1 VLTGEAHVTV
11 IDSDA
16 HINESLD
23 TVADHIEEPYRSRAP
38 RLLKD
43 TLGQTRILME
53 GRLYPDPRLR
63 QRHSAKVQ
71 GKDLGGTHK
80 GAANAAARLE
90 DLDTDGI
97 DAQVVYGSLGLAL
110 STIRDVDFAAAL
122 ARALNNYYAEFCD
135 TAPSR
140 LAAMAALPAQDVAA
154 SVEELRRAVTERGH
168 VGGTVPPNVNGKD
181 LHHPDFAPLFAEA
194 ERLDVPISVHWGNGS
209 HLPAAGTERFDTHF
223 MVHAIGHPV
232 EQMIA
237 FASVLSG
244 GVLDDHPGLR
254 IGFLEAGCGWVA
266 YWVERLEEH
275 YERRSAEME
284 RMTRSPEDYLRE
296 GRCFVTAE
304 PDERLVPVVVDVLGD
319 GQVMYASDY
328 PHTDSKFPY
337 SVKAV
342 RERDDLDEA
351 VKDRLLGDNARR
363 YYGPALTRRLV
374 R

>member
-1 VLTGEAHVTV
+1 MV

-23 TVADHIEEPYRSRAP
+23 VVAEHLEEPYRSRAP

-43 TLGQTRILME
+43 TLGLTRILME
-53 GRLYPDPRLR
+53 GRLYPEPRLR
-63 QRHSAKVQ
+63 QRHTAKVQ

-80 GAANAAARLE
+80 GAADPHGRL
-90 DLDTDGI
+90 DDMDTDGI

-110 STIRDVDFAAAL
+110 STIRDADFAAAL
-122 ARALNNYYAEFCD
+122 ARALNDYYADFCD
-135 TAPSR
+135 AAPSR
-140 LAAMAALPAQDVAA
+140 LAAMAALPTQDVTA
-154 SVEELRRAVTERGH
+154 SVDELRRAVTERGH
-168 VGGTVPPNVNGKD
+168 LGGTVPPNVDGKD

-209 HLPAAGTERFDTHF
+209 YLQAAGTERFDTHF
-223 MVHAIGHPV
+223 MVHAIGHPF

-237 FASVLSG
+237 FASVVCG
-244 GVLDDHPGLR
+244 GVLDAHPALR

-275 YERRSAEME
+275 YERRSAEMS
-284 RMTRSPEDYLRE
+284 RMTRSPEEYLRE

-304 PDERLVPVVVDVLGD
+304 PDERLVPVVVDVLGA

-328 PHTDSKFPY
+328 PHSDSKFPY

-342 RERDDLDEA
+342 RERDDLSDD
-351 VKDRLLGDNARR
+351 VKDQLLGGNARR
-363 YYGPALTRRLV
+363 YYGAALDRRLTV
-374 R
+374 SA

>member
-1 VLTGEAHVTV
+1 
-11 IDSDA
+11 
-16 HINESLD
+16 
-23 TVADHIEEPYRSRAP
+23 
-38 RLLKD
+38 
-43 TLGQTRILME
+43 
-53 GRLYPDPRLR
+53 
-63 QRHSAKVQ
+63 
-71 GKDLGGTHK
+71 
-80 GAANAAARLE
+80 
-90 DLDTDGI
+90 
-97 DAQVVYGSLGLAL
+97 
-110 STIRDVDFAAAL
+110 
-122 ARALNNYYAEFCD
+122 
-135 TAPSR
+135 
-140 LAAMAALPAQDVAA
+140 
-154 SVEELRRAVTERGH
+154 
-168 VGGTVPPNVNGKD
+168 
-181 LHHPDFAPLFAEA
+181 
-194 ERLDVPISVHWGNGS
+194 
-209 HLPAAGTERFDTHF
+209 

>member
-1 VLTGEAHVTV
+1 MTV

-23 TVADHIEEPYRSRAP
+23 ALAEHIEEPYRSRAP

-43 TLGQTRILME
+43 TLGLTRILME

-63 QRHSAKVQ
+63 QRHTANVQ
-71 GKDLGGTHK
+71 GKDLGGIHR
-80 GAANAAARLE
+80 GAADPRARLD

-110 STIRDVDFAAAL
+110 STIRDADFAAAL
-122 ARALNNYYAEFCD
+122 ARALNDYYAEFCD
-135 TAPSR
+135 TDPTR
-140 LAAMAALPAQDVAA
+140 FAAMAALPAQDVAA
-154 SVEELRRAVTERGH
+154 SVDELRRAVSERGH
-168 VGGTVPPNVNGKD
+168 VGGTVPPNVAGKD
-181 LHHPDFAPLFAEA
+181 LDHPDFAPLFAEA
-194 ERLDVPISVHWGNGS
+194 ARLDVPISVHWGNGS

-223 MVHAIGHPV
+223 MVHAIGHPF

-237 FASVLSG
+237 LAAVVCG
-244 GVLDDHPGLR
+244 GVLDEHPLLR
-254 IGFLEAGCGWVA
+254 IGFLEAGCGWVP

-275 YERRSAEME
+275 YERRSAEMP
-284 RMTRSPEDYLRE
+284 RMTRSPGEYLRE

-304 PDERLVPVVVDVLGD
+304 PDEHLVPVTIDVLGD

-328 PHTDSKFPY
+328 PHTDSKFPF

-342 RERDDLDEA
+342 RERDDLNDEA
-351 VKDRLLGDNARR
+351 KERLLGTNARH
-363 YYGPALTRRLV
+363 YYGGRFERRLAG
-374 R
+374 

>member
-1 VLTGEAHVTV
+1 MV

-23 TVADHIEEPYRSRAP
+23 VLAEWIEEPYRSRAP

-43 TLGQTRILME
+43 TLGLTRILME

-63 QRHSAKVQ
+63 QRHTANVQ
-71 GKDLGGTHK
+71 GKDLGGIHR
-80 GAANAAARLE
+80 GAADPQARLD

-97 DAQVVYGSLGLAL
+97 DTQIVYGSLGLAL
-110 STIRDVDFAAAL
+110 TTIRDAEFAVAL
-122 ARALNNYYAEFCD
+122 SRALNDYYADFCD

-140 LAAMAALPAQDVAA
+140 LAAMAALPAQDIPAA
-154 SVEELRRAVTERGH
+154 VEELRRVVEERGH
-168 VGGTVPPNVNGKD
+168 VGGTVPPSIAGKD
-181 LHHPDFAPLFAEA
+181 LDDPAFGPLLAEA

-223 MVHAIGHPV
+223 MVHAIGHPF

-237 FASVLSG
+237 MAAIVSG
-244 GVLDDHPGLR
+244 GVLDTHPTLR
-254 IGFLEAGCGWVA
+254 VGFLEAGCGWVP

-275 YERRSAEME
+275 YERRSAEMP
-284 RMTRSPEDYLRE
+284 RMTRSPVEYLTE

-304 PDERLVPVVVDVLGD
+304 PDERLVPEAIDAIGE
-319 GQVMYASDY
+319 GSVMYASDY

-337 SVKAV
+337 SVKAM
-342 RERDDLDEA
+342 RERDDIGAET
-351 VKDRLLGDNARR
+351 KEQLLGANALR
-363 YYGPALTRRLV
+363 YYGARLKS
-374 R
+374 RIT